1 MRQVYLDKPCR
12 ALGEVLEELLK
23 ADIIVMGP
31 GSLYTSV
38 LPNFC
43 VQDLCDAIRASRAVK
58 IYACNIM
65 TQPGE
70 TLGYKASD
78 HVRAVLEHCGRG
90 IVNNVLVNDNMEV
103 PAYLLERYQ
112 KEGAALV
119 KPDRGALE
127 KLGVRVFGADLV
139 DARSDTIRHSAM
151 QLGQS
156 VMDIY
161 RQVRFI
167 DSVIHH
173 KTYGP

>member
-1 MRQVYLDKPCR
+1 M
-12 ALGEVLEELLK
+12 
-23 ADIIVMGP
+23 
-31 GSLYTSV
+31 
-38 LPNFC
+38 
-43 VQDLCDAIRASRAVK
+43 
-58 IYACNIM
+58 
-65 TQPGE
+65 
-70 TLGYKASD
+70 
-78 HVRAVLEHCGRG
+78 LEHCGRG